1 MICMNSTTFPRR
13 GAQMTRLETFADAAF
28 AFSAAL
34 LAISID
40 EVPSNYQELMV
51 AIQGAPAFAASML
64 IILFFW
70 HGHQRWSDRYGLE
83 DSPSVYLTFALILM
97 VMIYVYPLKIL
108 MESGFAYITG
118 GWLPSEFEFETFFEF
133 RVLVTLYA
141 VGFVLLCSIMAGL
154 YVHAWRLRGVLKMCE
169 QEAFDTVSEAIRW
182 LFPVVF
188 SLAVIGLMWVL
199 PDGQVAMVPFLFVL
213 MAVFAPINDRIA
225 RRAARRRFG
234 NGQ

>member
-1 MICMNSTTFPRR
+1 MNTTRFPRR

-83 DSPSVYLTFALILM
+83 DSPSVYLTFALIMM

-108 MESGFAYITG
+108 MESGFGYLSG
-118 GWLPSEFEFETFFEF
+118 GWLPAGFEFETFQQF
-133 RVLVTLYA
+133 RVLVSLYG
-141 VGFVLLCSIMAGL
+141 VGFIILCLIMAAL
-154 YVHAWRLRGVLKMCE
+154 YGHAWRLRDGLDMGE
-169 QEAFDTVSEAIRW
+169 EEAFDTLSEAARW
-182 LFPVVF
+182 AFPVVF
-188 SLAVIGLMWVL
+188 SIGVIALMWLL
-199 PDGQVAMVPFLFVL
+199 PDSQVSLVPFLFIL
-213 MAVFAPINDRIA
+213 LALFSPINDRIA
-225 RRAARRRFG
+225 RRIASRRFG
-234 NGQ
+234 AP

>member
-1 MICMNSTTFPRR
+1 MLPDSHA

-40 EVPSNYQELMV
+40 EVPSSYEELV
-51 AIQGAPAFAASML
+51 LALQGAPAFAASLL

-83 DSPSVYLTFALILM
+83 DTPSVYLTFALIMM

-108 MESGFAYITG
+108 MASGFALLSG
-118 GWLPSEFEFETFFEF
+118 GWLPSEFEFETFYQF
-133 RVLVTLYA
+133 RVLVSLYG
-141 VGFVLLCSIMAGL
+141 VGFIFLCLIMAGL
-154 YVHAWRLRGVLKMCE
+154 YWHAWRLRNALSMGE
-169 QEAFDTVSEAIRW
+169 EEAFDTLSEMVRW
-182 LFPVVF
+182 LFPVLF
-188 SLAVIGLMWVL
+188 SSVVVALMWVFSDDL
-199 PDGQVAMVPFLFVL
+199 VAMVPFLFFF
-213 MAVFAPINDRIA
+213 MALFIPINDRIA

-234 NGQ
+234 KPT

>member
-1 MICMNSTTFPRR
+1 MICMNATTFPRR

-83 DSPSVYLTFALILM
+83 DSPSVYLTFALIMM
-97 VMIYVYPLKIL
+97 VMIYVYPLRIL

-154 YVHAWRLRGVLKMCE
+154 YVHAWRLRGALEMSE
-169 QEAFDTVSEAIRW
+169 EEAFDTVSESIRW

-199 PDGQVAMVPFLFVL
+199 PDAQVAMVPFLFVL
-213 MAVFAPINDRIA
+213 LALFAPINDRIA
-225 RRAARRRFG
+225 QRVARRRFG
-234 NGQ
+234 ARE